1 MEYALDYLDKP
12 KNIQVQKENEMK
24 DVYSCWVGFVA
35 IFIYGLEKKKKKKQ
49 EMKKKTHV
57 IWFGHEFM

>member
-35 IFIYGLEKKKKKKQ
+35 MFSYGVAKKKKNSCH
-49 EMKKKTHV
+49 MV
-57 IWFGHEFM
+57 WS

>member
-1 MEYALDYLDKP
+1 
-12 KNIQVQKENEMK
+12 MK